1 MSNWPLPFK
10 LRLAG
15 AAAVLVTV
23 VVVLVVTGGGGDPEQ
38 APVPVTTE
46 EWQAGREA
54 GGWVSVEVP
63 AEAAAFAAAP
73 AELAGGRIAAFDL
86 PAGTIVTA
94 EMLHPPGTDLADDT
108 AATVWVAADIGRW
121 HGGPAAGERAVFA
134 AMPAGC
140 AALELELV
148 DVEAGQVA
156 VEADPSLFAAL
167 VEGEPWT
174 VWASPAAGWE
184 DQCPADA
191 GPRAEP
197 EDTAEDGAGAQ
208 DAEPGSAAAEDGAGA
223 QGGEPGGAAAEDPG
237 AQDGASGS
245 AGAG

>member
-1 MSNWPLPFK
+1 MRDWPLPFK

-15 AAAVLVTV
+15 AAGVLVTV
-23 VVVLVVTGGGGDPEQ
+23 VVVLVVTGGGGDPER

-54 GGWVSVEVP
+54 AGWVPVEVP
-63 AEAAAFAAAP
+63 VEAAAFAAAP

-94 EMLHPPGTDLADDT
+94 EMLHPSGTDLADDT

-121 HGGPAAGERAVFA
+121 HGGPAAGDLAVFA
-134 AMPAGC
+134 AGPAGC

-156 VEADPSLFAAL
+156 VEAGPGLFAAL
-167 VEGEPWT
+167 VKGEPWT
-174 VWASPAAGWE
+174 VWALPAAGWE
-184 DQCPADA
+184 DQCPADF
-191 GPRAEP
+191 GPS
-197 EDTAEDGAGAQ
+197 
-208 DAEPGSAAAEDGAGA
+208 AEPGDTAGDDARTRDDSPGVAAEGTAEPAEPPEGNEGA
-223 QGGEPGGAAAEDPG
+223 D
-237 AQDGASGS
+237 
-245 AGAG
+245 

>member
-1 MSNWPLPFK
+1 MRDWPLPFK

-23 VVVLVVTGGGGDPEQ
+23 VVALVVTGGGGDPERV
-38 APVPVTTE
+38 PVPVTTE
-46 EWQAGREA
+46 GWQAGREA
-54 GGWVSVEVP
+54 AGWVPVEVP

-94 EMLHPPGTDLADDT
+94 DMLHPPGTWLADDT

-121 HGGPAAGERAVFA
+121 HGGPTAGELAVFA
-134 AMPAGC
+134 AGPAGC

-156 VEADPSLFAAL
+156 VEADPGLFAAL

-184 DQCPADA
+184 NRCPADA
-191 GPRAEP
+191 GPSTGT
-197 EDTAEDGAGAQ
+197 EDAASDGAGPE
-208 DAEPGSAAAEDGAGA
+208 DAL
-223 QGGEPGGAAAEDPG
+223 PGGAAGRTAVPEESDEG
-237 AQDGASGS
+237 IAGSG
-245 AGAG
+245 

>member
-54 GGWVSVEVP
+54 GGWVPVEVP

-197 EDTAEDGAGAQ
+197 EDAAEDAGAQ
-208 DAEPGSAAAEDGAGA
+208 DAEPGSGAAEDGAGA
-223 QGGEPGGAAAEDPG
+223 QGGEPGGAAAEDAG

>member
-1 MSNWPLPFK
+1 MRDWPLPFK

-46 EWQAGREA
+46 EWQAGRDA
-54 GGWVSVEVP
+54 AGWVPVEVP
-63 AEAAAFAAAP
+63 AEVAAFAAAP

-121 HGGPAAGERAVFA
+121 HGGPAAGDLAVFA
-134 AMPAGC
+134 AGPAGC

-156 VEADPSLFAAL
+156 VEADPALFAAL

-184 DQCPADA
+184 DRCLPDSGPSA
-191 GPRAEP
+191 GPG
-197 EDTAEDGAGAQ
+197 DTAGGGAGTHG
-208 DAEPGSAAAEDGAGA
+208 GSRG
-223 QGGEPGGAAAEDPG
+223 GGAEGTAGPG
-237 AQDGASGS
+237 EGDSEGIAGSG
-245 AGAG
+245 

>member
-1 MSNWPLPFK
+1 MRDWPLPFK

-15 AAAVLVTV
+15 AAGVLVTV
-23 VVVLVVTGGGGDPEQ
+23 VVVLVVTGGGGDPERV
-38 APVPVTTE
+38 PVPVTTE

-54 GGWVSVEVP
+54 GREAAGWVPVEVP

-94 EMLHPPGTDLADDT
+94 KMLHPPGTELADDT

-121 HGGPAAGERAVFA
+121 HGGPAAGDLAVFA
-134 AMPAGC
+134 AGPAGC

-156 VEADPSLFAAL
+156 VEADPALFAAL

-184 DQCPADA
+184 DQCPADS
-191 GPRAEP
+191 GPS
-197 EDTAEDGAGAQ
+197 
-208 DAEPGSAAAEDGAGA
+208 AEPGDTAGNGAGTH
-223 QGGEPGGAAAEDPG
+223 GDSRGGAAEGTAGPGEDDSEG
-237 AQDGASGS
+237 I